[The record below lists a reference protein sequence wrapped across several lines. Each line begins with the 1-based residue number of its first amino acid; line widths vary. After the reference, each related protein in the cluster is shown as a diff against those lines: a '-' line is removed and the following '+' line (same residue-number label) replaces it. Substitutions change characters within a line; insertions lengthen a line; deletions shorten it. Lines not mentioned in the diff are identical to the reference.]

1 MDRVGINLFDVGKL
15 VDKPIQLGEYKKC
28 KHVLEKTE
36 KYYKSKDYGAIK
48 YHECKKCGAIFY
60 CKEVE

>member
-36 KYYKSKDYGAIK
+36 KYYK
-48 YHECKKCGAIFY
+48 CKKCGVIWIRR
-60 CKEVE
+60 